1 MNKKSLKMKIGEAV
15 EESVKKFT
23 AEIEQRRI
31 IFQSVL
37 NENIDI
43 LLHNSENWFGKETP
57 EEYKKVLHSLFALA
71 NSFMLEEYDYELK
84 PGDARKTRFELN
96 KVILDLF
103 SDFKST
109 FKFGNYNL
117 ERDKNVKYE
126 ILAPREQVRKALYN
140 ILISLYP
147 FFRDSSLCEIKI
159 RKEYS
164 NIITEISFNDLT
176 DSFPGAVKM
185 QRIFFPYITGRRYSI
200 GIGIYSA
207 ITGLKDAGAQVNIP
221 NFNETGNFKIT
232 ISFPTIEFLDSLN
245 DVRSQEILHDRRKS
259 KSGEI
264 LISSS
269 DFILEMVLTEFLTE
283 NGYSINRVDLSN
295 IETLENSHTYKAFII
310 DIEHLVKRSI
320 EIKEFIELSAGFKLN
335 IIIYGSDDEIAEE
348 LLKSGCIVM
357 KKPIEVEEIIRILEG
372 DGIS

>member
-1 MNKKSLKMKIGEAV
+1 MNRKSLKKKIGEAV
-15 EESVKKFT
+15 EESVRKFT

-84 PGDARKTRFELN
+84 PGDTGKTRFRLKEL
-96 KVILDLF
+96 ILDLF

-109 FKFGNYNL
+109 FKFGNYHL
-117 ERDKNVKYE
+117 EEDKNEKHD
-126 ILAPREQVRKALYN
+126 ILAPREQVRKAFYN

-147 FFRDSSLCEIKI
+147 FFQDTSLCKIKI
-159 RKEYS
+159 RREYS
-164 NIITEISFNDLT
+164 SIITEISFHNLSE
-176 DSFPGAVKM
+176 SFPGAVKM
-185 QRIFFPYITGRRYSI
+185 QRIFFPYITGKRYSI

-221 NFNETGNFKIT
+221 DLNETGSFKIT
-232 ISFPTIEFLDSLN
+232 ISFPTMEFLNSLN
-245 DVRSQEILHDRRKS
+245 DVRSQEILRDRRRN

-283 NGYSINRVDLSN
+283 NGYIINRMDLSN
-295 IETLENSHTYKAFII
+295 IETLENPHFYKAYII
-310 DIEHLVKRSI
+310 DIEYLVKRKI
-320 EIKEFIELSAGFKLN
+320 EIREFIELSSGFKLN
-335 IIIYGSDDEIAEE
+335 IIIYGSDDQIADD
-348 LLKSGCIVM
+348 LINSGCIVI

>member
-1 MNKKSLKMKIGEAV
+1 MNKKSLKKKIGEAV
-15 EESVKKFT
+15 EESVRKFT

-43 LLHNSENWFGKETP
+43 LLHNSENWFGRETP

-71 NSFMLEEYDYELK
+71 NSFMLEEYDYESK
-84 PGDARKTRFELN
+84 PGDTGKNRFELTEL
-96 KVILDLF
+96 ILDLF

-109 FKFGNYNL
+109 FKFGNYDL
-117 ERDKNVKYE
+117 ERDKNVKHE
-126 ILAPREQVRKALYN
+126 ILAPREQVRKAFYN

-159 RKEYS
+159 RREYS
-164 NIITEISFNDLT
+164 NIITELSFNNLT

-185 QRIFFPYITGRRYSI
+185 QRIFFPYITGKRYSI

-207 ITGLKDAGAQVNIP
+207 ITGLKDAGAQVYIP
-221 NFNETGNFKIT
+221 NLNETGNFKT
-232 ISFPTIEFLDSLN
+232 TVSFPTIEFLNSLN
-245 DVRSQEILHDRRKS
+245 EVRSQEILHDRRKS

-283 NGYSINRVDLSN
+283 NGYSINRTDLSN
-295 IETLENSHTYKAFII
+295 IETLENPHFYKAFII
-310 DIEHLVKRSI
+310 DIEHIVIKKM
-320 EIKEFIELSAGFKLN
+320 EIKEFIELSSGFKQN
-335 IIIYGSDDEIAEE
+335 IIIYGSNDEISEE
-348 LLKSGCIVM
+348 LLNSGCMVM

-372 DGIS
+372 DGVS